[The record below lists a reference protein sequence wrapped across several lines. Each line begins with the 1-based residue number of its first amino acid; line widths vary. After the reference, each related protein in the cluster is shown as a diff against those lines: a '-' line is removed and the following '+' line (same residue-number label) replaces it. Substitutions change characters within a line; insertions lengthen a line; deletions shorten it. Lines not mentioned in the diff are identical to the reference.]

1 MRQMAEQFDEI
12 HDVVVIG
19 SGAGGMSAA
28 ITAAK
33 NGLDVVLLEKS
44 EYIGGSTAVS
54 GGAMWV
60 PENPHAAKVGHADTR
75 EAAMAYVGAVLGNH
89 LRPDLMRAFLDAGP
103 DMVRFFE
110 SETALRFDAR
120 PYSPDYQP
128 DQPGASKGGRTI
140 DPSPYD
146 GNDLGPDFALLRPP
160 LKEFMALG
168 GMMVNRR
175 DIDALV
181 GRFDTLANFRH
192 SAKLLLQYG
201 MDRLRHPRGTRLL
214 MGNALAG
221 RLLKSARLAK
231 VDLRINTGAGDL
243 ISTEAGV
250 VGVIAMTASG
260 ERRIGAR
267 RGVVLAC
274 GGFPANAAM
283 RKQHMPH
290 AEVHRS
296 MAPVTD
302 TGDGIKL
309 GVSAGGAIRE
319 DNIGAAFWTPV
330 SVMTKP
336 DGSEVKFPHLILDR
350 AKPGLIAVDGRGRRF
365 VNEATSYHG
374 FVEAMHAAS
383 AVPAFLICDSVFLR
397 KYGLGLVHP
406 GLKSPASF
414 VQAGYLFE
422 GATLAELAAK
432 IGVPAQALSAEVD
445 GMNAAAR
452 SGDDPAF
459 GKGSSEYNRYLG
471 DPLHK
476 PNPCLGPIATG
487 PFYAVRV
494 WPGDIGT
501 ATGLICDT
509 QARVLG
515 ANEKPIPG
523 LYASGNDMNSIMA
536 GAYPGA
542 GITLGPALTFGF
554 IAGRALAA
562 EPDRLPPQERPAS

>member
-1 MRQMAEQFDEI
+1 MAEQFDET
-12 HDVVVIG
+12 HDVVVVG
-19 SGAGGMSAA
+19 SGAGGMAAA

-33 NGLDVVLLEKS
+33 AGLDVVLIEKS
-44 EYIGGSTAVS
+44 EFIGGSTAVS

-60 PENPHAAKVGHADTR
+60 PENPHAAKAGHADTR
-75 EAAMAYVGAVLGNH
+75 EAAMAYLTAVLGNH
-89 LRPDLMRAFLDAGP
+89 LRADLMRAFLDAGP
-103 DMVRFFE
+103 EMVRFFE
-110 SETALRFDAR
+110 SETAVRFDAR

-128 DQPGASKGGRTI
+128 EQPGASKGGRTI

-160 LKEFMALG
+160 FKEFMALG
-168 GMMVNRR
+168 GMMVNRK

-181 GRFDTLANFRH
+181 GRFDNVANFKH

-201 MDRLRHPRGTRLL
+201 LDRLRHPRGTRLL

-221 RLLKSARLAK
+221 RLLKSARLAGI
-231 VDLRINTGAGDL
+231 DLRIRTAAGEL
-243 ISTEAGV
+243 IRDESGV
-250 VGVIAMTASG
+250 VGVVARTASG
-260 ERRIGAR
+260 ARRFGAR

-274 GGFPANAAM
+274 GGFPANAEM
-283 RKQHMPH
+283 RKQHLPH

-309 GVSAGGAIRE
+309 GLSAGGAIRD
-319 DNIGAAFWTPV
+319 DNIGSAFWTPV
-330 SVMTKP
+330 SVMTAP

-383 AVPAFLICDSVFLR
+383 AVPAYLVCDSVFIR

-406 GLKSPASF
+406 GLKSPAAF
-414 VQAGYLFE
+414 VESGYLFA
-422 GATLAELAAK
+422 GATLAELAGK
-432 IGVPAQALSAEVD
+432 IGVDSAELSAAAE

-452 SGDDPAF
+452 SGEDTAF

-471 DPLHK
+471 DPQHK
-476 PNPCLGPIATG
+476 PNPCLGPVTTA

-509 QARVLG
+509 KARVLG
-515 ANEKPIPG
+515 TDERPIGG
-523 LYASGNDMNSIMA
+523 LYACGNDMNSIMA

-562 EPDRLPPQERPAS
+562 EPDRLPSQERLAS